1 MLAHPPPPPI
11 PAGERDA
18 TYRACH
24 SIRLSYGISFQRALT
39 ELRMGVHV
47 VKVFIALGRLRKD
60 EKERGREVLLRCRE
74 EVERE
79 RERERDREVLLD
91 K

>member
-1 MLAHPPPPPI
+1 
-11 PAGERDA
+11 
-18 TYRACH
+18 
-24 SIRLSYGISFQRALT
+24 
-39 ELRMGVHV
+39 MGVHV